1 MRDFPNS
8 GKRTMKAADRA
19 VRASTLGGAESRET
33 MFQLGDQSSA
43 NAPQAKHAST
53 FGMLIVRSRLQAS
66 RKMTVVWFTQKKK
79 VERKHHRC
87 QTCIA
92 YQAHRPARQWA
103 FSIPTPGSTQQP
115 RGSQILMG

>member
-8 GKRTMKAADRA
+8 GKRTIRC
-19 VRASTLGGAESRET
+19 RPGGSSIHVGRRRVQGNDVPA
-33 MFQLGDQSSA
+33 GDQSSA
-43 NAPQAKHAST
+43 NAPQAKRAST

-79 VERKHHRC
+79 VERKHHGC

-103 FSIPTPGSTQQP
+103 FSIPTRGSTQQP
-115 RGSQILMG
+115 RGSQILMC